1 MNRCLKKVLVFSAL
15 VMPNVVFAAEV
26 NFGKMSTGD
35 DGVTTIPLE
44 LVTKDEAVD
53 AQKLRLTCDTDVGAV
68 ECAFKLEGA
77 SLLINGNGRITT
89 TVGYIDD
96 SNNNVFPNNST
107 IALGNLVLTNS
118 SETKYDKVKVTLQ
131 YELDSNGEVQT
142 EKTFI
147 VNGIKPKS
155 EDATLK
161 SVSISTGSINP
172 SFNPNTFDYT
182 IYNIT
187 DTVNSITFN
196 SACND
201 GECSI
206 SYEGGSTS
214 DVKTGTK
221 ATLKLNQGDNTIK
234 ITVKSESGNTTN
246 VYTFKTIRGETTY
259 NSANLSSLSVGIY
272 TMEPAFVPNNYEYS
286 ITVPNKLE
294 TTEDL
299 IKYELVDSNATVKVD
314 EVTELKVGEN
324 IINVIVTNATGDNVV
339 TYKLKITR
347 LSDDDIDVTHYL
359 NNKVTFTNGN
369 GEEKTLSFV
378 DFELQYPEEAKKI
391 EDGTFEFDDNGKRI
405 LEEIT
410 TEEKDTKKSN
420 KIVLI
425 IVLTVVGLGII
436 IVSGILI
443 FRKKKPKKEKAENIE
458 EKNEEILEE
467 VKENDVNE
475 EGIEESVIGENF
487 SKDKDA
493 TIDIDQA
500 LNDLM
505 NTKQYDLNSKDDE

>member
-1 MNRCLKKVLVFSAL
+1 
-15 VMPNVVFAAEV
+15 
-26 NFGKMSTGD
+26 
-35 DGVTTIPLE
+35 
-44 LVTKDEAVD
+44 
-53 AQKLRLTCDTDVGAV
+53 
-68 ECAFKLEGA
+68 
-77 SLLINGNGRITT
+77 
-89 TVGYIDD
+89 
-96 SNNNVFPNNST
+96 
-107 IALGNLVLTNS
+107 
-118 SETKYDKVKVTLQ
+118 
-131 YELDSNGEVQT
+131 
-142 EKTFI
+142 
-147 VNGIKPKS
+147 
-155 EDATLK
+155 
-161 SVSISTGSINP
+161 
-172 SFNPNTFDYT
+172 
-182 IYNIT
+182 
-187 DTVNSITFN
+187 
-196 SACND
+196 
-201 GECSI
+201 
-206 SYEGGSTS
+206 
-214 DVKTGTK
+214 
-221 ATLKLNQGDNTIK
+221 
-234 ITVKSESGNTTN
+234 
-246 VYTFKTIRGETTY
+246 
-259 NSANLSSLSVGIY
+259 
-272 TMEPAFVPNNYEYS
+272 MEPAFVPNNYEYS